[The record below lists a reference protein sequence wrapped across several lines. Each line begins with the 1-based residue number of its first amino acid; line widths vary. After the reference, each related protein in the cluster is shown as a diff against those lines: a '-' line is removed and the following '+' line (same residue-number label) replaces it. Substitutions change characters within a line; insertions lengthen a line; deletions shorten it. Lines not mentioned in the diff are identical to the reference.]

1 MSNNAQQ
8 YFRNHIIDRVN
19 LNAPN
24 ISEMYY
30 TTANHIGGLGPCL
43 LCKCFKSSEITL
55 VEKESPPYNFIGLF
69 VEITRRKENS
79 AR

>member
-8 YFRNHIIDRVN
+8 YFRNHIIDRAN

-55 VEKESPPYNFIGLF
+55 VKKKVHLIILLAS
-69 VEITRRKENS
+69 V
-79 AR
+79 